1 MVMTSPCPAGAPVLA
16 IMSVRLENAPQSP
29 DPISQHLASASVAPA
44 QTGGISYLEELPSTL
59 DTGEPCPDVHGY
71 RTAKSEGGWL

>member
-1 MVMTSPCPAGAPVLA
+1 MLA
-16 IMSVRLENAPQSP
+16 IMSVHLENAPQSP

-44 QTGGISYLEELPSTL
+44 QTGGIFLSRVVPSTL
-59 DTGEPCPDVHGY
+59 DAGEPCPDVHGY

>member
-1 MVMTSPCPAGAPVLA
+1 MYRYSGTEMVMTSPCPAGAPVLA

-44 QTGGISYLEELPSTL
+44 QTGGISYLEELPSRRAM
-59 DTGEPCPDVHGY
+59 PRCP
-71 RTAKSEGGWL
+71 WLPNSQV